1 LAITEVFATQLKL
14 SAIASAP
21 ICPHGRARPPVETR
35 TCSGRQNLP
44 GRLDLR
50 GTFAH
55 SYGAVQR
62 QVEMS
67 PKILSVDDSKAVRM
81 LLARLFRP
89 FACESY
95 EAANGEEGLAVAAR
109 ERPDLI
115 ILDYNMP
122 VMSGVSMLRRLRED
136 ADLRRTPVIM
146 LTAES
151 SAENI
156 ATVARLGVRD
166 YITKPFNEE
175 ILLAKAARV
184 VSLVARPPLDRRAGM
199 PDPQPEGDGAAHGP
213 VELQRPEQT
222 SSPALIKAMDFMRP
236 QSPTPT
242 SELAAGPAT
251 PSAAPLQQ
259 ASVLVVDDSRI
270 MRLSLIRALKDLGFD
285 NIKEAKNGRQALEL
299 VLKDSFDLMLLDM
312 EMPEMNGM
320 EVLLALKNNPQLGG
334 LPVIVISGA
343 DQIENAVKCIEAG
356 AEDYLPKPFNPTLLR
371 ARATSSIEKKRLRD
385 VDRVRLAQLQT
396 EKDRTE
402 AANKLVIE
410 KNQIL
415 EKLSSKLSKYLSPQ
429 IYQSIFRGDQKVEI
443 SSKRKKLTICFTDVA
458 GFTET
463 TDNLESEELT
473 NVLNHYLTEMSVIA
487 LQHGATIDKFIG
499 DAMLLFFGDPESKGV
514 AEDAK
519 ACVMM
524 AIAMQRRMRELEQ
537 EWRDRGLLRP
547 FRIRMG
553 ITTGFCTV
561 GNFGSRD
568 RMDYTIIG
576 NEVNLAARLQSATEP
591 GSILLSY
598 ETNALVQGLVMTEE
612 QPPITVK
619 GFPKPISGYK
629 LVGTYDD
636 LVKAGRVVLEERDG
650 LHVLVDLTKQDRT
663 DVIEILQGI
672 LTQLKWPIGRVKKAA
687 GAGRRRKE
695 GGAGR

>member
-1 LAITEVFATQLKL
+1 
-14 SAIASAP
+14 
-21 ICPHGRARPPVETR
+21 
-35 TCSGRQNLP
+35 
-44 GRLDLR
+44 
-50 GTFAH
+50 
-55 SYGAVQR
+55 
-62 QVEMS
+62 MS

-89 FACESY
+89 FSCELF
-95 EAANGEEGLAVAAR
+95 EAANGEEGLAVAVR

-122 VMSGVSMLRRLRED
+122 VMDGVSMLRRLREN
-136 ADLRRTPVIM
+136 AELRRTPVIM

-166 YITKPFNEE
+166 YLTKPFSEE
-175 ILLAKAARV
+175 LFLAKVARAI
-184 VSLVARPPLDRRAGM
+184 SLVARPTNDRRERK
-199 PDPQPEGDGAAHGP
+199 PDPRSERGGDA
-213 VELQRPEQT
+213 E
-222 SSPALIKAMDFMRP
+222 
-236 QSPTPT
+236 
-242 SELAAGPAT
+242 GPAT
-251 PSAAPLQQ
+251 RDAPKSATELAKSSSAPSAAPLQR
-259 ASVLVVDDSRI
+259 ASVLVVDDSRT
-270 MRLSLIRALKDLGFD
+270 MRLSLTRALNELGFD

-299 VLKDSFDLMLLDM
+299 VLKEPFDLMLLDM

-343 DQIENAVKCIEAG
+343 DQIENAVRCIEAG

-385 VDRVRLAQLQT
+385 LDRVRLTQLQT

-402 AANKLVIE
+402 AANKLVTE

-415 EKLSSKLSKYLSPQ
+415 ENLSSKLSKYLSPQ
-429 IYQSIFRGDQKVEI
+429 IYQSIFKGEQNVEI
-443 SSKRKKLTICFTDVA
+443 FAKRKKLTICFTDIA

-463 TDNLESEELT
+463 TDNLELEELT

-519 ACVMM
+519 ACVLM

-537 EWRDRGLLRP
+537 EWRNRGLLRP

-591 GSILLSY
+591 GSILLSH

-629 LVGTYDD
+629 LVGTYND

-650 LHVLVDLTKQDRT
+650 LHVLVDLTKQDRSA
-663 DVIEILQGI
+663 VIEILQDI
-672 LTQLKWPIGRVKKAA
+672 LTQLKQPRGKVKQAA
-687 GAGRRRKE
+687 GAARRRKKGE
-695 GGAGR
+695 AEL

>member
-1 LAITEVFATQLKL
+1 MT
-14 SAIASAP
+14 
-21 ICPHGRARPPVETR
+21 
-35 TCSGRQNLP
+35 
-44 GRLDLR
+44 
-50 GTFAH
+50 
-55 SYGAVQR
+55 
-62 QVEMS
+62 
-67 PKILSVDDSKAVRM
+67 PKILSVDDSKTVRA

-89 FACESY
+89 YACELC
-95 EAANGEEGLAVAAR
+95 EAANGEEGLAAAAQ
-109 ERPDLI
+109 EKPDLI
-115 ILDYNMP
+115 FLDYNMP
-122 VMSGVSMLRRLRED
+122 VMDGITMLRRLRED
-136 ADLRRTPVIM
+136 TKLRRTPVIM

-156 ATVARLGVRD
+156 AIVARLGVRD
-166 YITKPFNEE
+166 YITKPFVEE
-175 ILLAKAARV
+175 LLLAKAARV
-184 VSLVARPPLDRRAGM
+184 IPLKAEPGARKPAPRSGEEGVATV
-199 PDPQPEGDGAAHGP
+199 P
-213 VELQRPEQT
+213 VETQKPEAT
-222 SSPALIKAMDFMRP
+222 SSIAPIRSMSAMSPVSPNPASD
-236 QSPTPT
+236 
-242 SELAAGPAT
+242 LAEEPAA
-251 PSAAPLQQ
+251 SSSAPLQR
-259 ASVLVVDDSRI
+259 ASVLVVDDSRT
-270 MRLSLIRALKDLGFD
+270 MRLTLIRALNDLGFE
-285 NIKEAKNGRQALEL
+285 NIKEAKDGRQALDL
-299 VLKDSFDLMLLDM
+299 VLNNAFDLMLLDM

-320 EVLLALKNNPQLGG
+320 EVLGAVNNHPQLAG

-385 VDRVRLAQLQT
+385 LDRDRLAQLQA

-402 AANKLVIE
+402 AANRLVTE

-415 EKLSSKLSKYLSPQ
+415 ESLSSKLSKYLSPQ
-429 IYQSIFRGDQKVEI
+429 IYQSIFRGDQNVEI
-443 SSKRKKLTICFTDVA
+443 SSKRKKLTICFSDIA

-487 LQHGATIDKFIG
+487 LEYGATIDKFIG

-537 EWRDRGLLRP
+537 EWRNRGLLRP

-576 NEVNLAARLQSATEP
+576 NEVNLAARLQSVTEP
-591 GSILLSY
+591 GSILLSH

-629 LVGTYDD
+629 LVGTYED
-636 LVKAGRVVLEERDG
+636 LVKHGRVVLEERDG
-650 LHVLVDLTKQDRT
+650 LHVLVDLTKQNRSQA
-663 DVIEILQGI
+663 IEILQDV
-672 LTQLKWPIGRVKKAA
+672 LTQLKRPAQNAEGPSRYRKKD
-687 GAGRRRKE
+687 
-695 GGAGR
+695 GGGV

>member
-1 LAITEVFATQLKL
+1 M
-14 SAIASAP
+14 
-21 ICPHGRARPPVETR
+21 
-35 TCSGRQNLP
+35 N
-44 GRLDLR
+44 
-50 GTFAH
+50 
-55 SYGAVQR
+55 
-62 QVEMS
+62 
-67 PKILSVDDSKAVRM
+67 PKILSVDDSKTVRA

-89 FACESY
+89 YACELR
-95 EAANGEEGLAVAAR
+95 EAANGEEGLAAAAR
-109 ERPDLI
+109 EKPDLI
-115 ILDYNMP
+115 FLDYNMP
-122 VMSGVSMLRRLRED
+122 VMDGVTMLRRLRED
-136 ADLRRTPVIM
+136 AELKRTPVIM

-151 SAENI
+151 GAENI

-166 YITKPFNEE
+166 YITKPFVEE
-175 ILLAKAARV
+175 LLLAKAARV
-184 VSLVARPPLDRRAGM
+184 IPLVVRHGRERREGTL
-199 PDPQPEGDGAAHGP
+199 DPQTERNNAARAP
-213 VELQRPEQT
+213 VELQRAE
-222 SSPALIKAMDFMRP
+222 PA
-236 QSPTPT
+236 SVPTPFRHSMST
-242 SELAAGPAT
+242 NSPDPASEV
-251 PSAAPLQQ
+251 SQESFAAPLLQ
-259 ASVLVVDDSRI
+259 ASVLVVDDSRT
-270 MRLSLIRALKDLGFD
+270 MRLSLIRALNDLGFR
-285 NIKEAKNGRQALEL
+285 NIQEAKNGRQALDL
-299 VLKDSFDLMLLDM
+299 VVNDAFDLMLLDM

-320 EVLLALKNNPQLGG
+320 EVLRAVSDNPQLAG

-385 VDRVRLAQLQT
+385 LDRDRLAQLQT

-402 AANKLVIE
+402 AANQLVTE

-415 EKLSSKLSKYLSPQ
+415 ESLSSKLSKYLSPQ

-443 SSKRKKLTICFTDVA
+443 SSKRKKLTICFSDIA

-487 LQHGATIDKFIG
+487 LEYGATIDKFIG

-537 EWRDRGLLRP
+537 EWRNRGLLRP

-553 ITTGFCTV
+553 ISTGFCTV

-576 NEVNLAARLQSATEP
+576 NEVNLAARLQSVTEP
-591 GSILLSY
+591 GSILLSH

-629 LVGTYDD
+629 LVGTYED
-636 LVKAGRVVLEERDG
+636 LVKDGRVVLEEHDG
-650 LHVLVDLTKQDRT
+650 LHVLVDLTKQNRSQA
-663 DVIEILQGI
+663 IEILQDV
-672 LTQLKWPIGRVKKAA
+672 LTQLKQPVQKAA
-687 GAGRRRKE
+687 GPSRRLKKDGAGAGGRR
-695 GGAGR
+695 G

>member
-1 LAITEVFATQLKL
+1 
-14 SAIASAP
+14 
-21 ICPHGRARPPVETR
+21 
-35 TCSGRQNLP
+35 
-44 GRLDLR
+44 
-50 GTFAH
+50 
-55 SYGAVQR
+55 
-62 QVEMS
+62 MS
-67 PKILSVDDSKAVRM
+67 PKILSVDDSKAVRK
-81 LLARLFRP
+81 LLARMFGP
-89 FACESY
+89 FDCELC

-109 ERPDLI
+109 EIPDLI

-122 VMSGVSMLRRLRED
+122 VMDGVSMLRKLREN
-136 ADLRRTPVIM
+136 ANLRRTPVIM

-166 YITKPFNEE
+166 YVTKPFDEE
-175 ILLAKAARV
+175 LLLAKAARAV
-184 VSLVARPPLDRRAGM
+184 PLVARPTHDAK
-199 PDPQPEGDGAAHGP
+199 PE
-213 VELQRPEQT
+213 
-222 SSPALIKAMDFMRP
+222 P
-236 QSPTPT
+236 QSKRLGNTQRKVSSEKSEVAT
-242 SELAAGPAT
+242 ELAAS
-251 PSAAPLQQ
+251 SASALQK
-259 ASVLVVDDSRI
+259 ASVLVVDDSST
-270 MRLSLIRALKDLGFD
+270 MRMSLIRALNGLGFD
-285 NIKEAKNGRQALEL
+285 NITEAKNGRQALEL
-299 VLKDSFDLMLLDM
+299 VLKESFDLMLLDM
-312 EMPEMNGM
+312 EMPELNGM
-320 EVLLALKNNPQLGG
+320 EVLLALKNDPQLGG

-385 VDRVRLAQLQT
+385 LDRVRLTQLQS
-396 EKDRTE
+396 EKDKTE
-402 AANKLVIE
+402 AANKLVTE
-410 KNQIL
+410 QNRIL
-415 EKLSSKLSKYLSPQ
+415 ENLSSKLSKYLSPQ
-429 IYQSIFRGDQKVEI
+429 IYQSIFKGEQSVEI
-443 SSKRKKLTICFTDVA
+443 SSKRKKLTICFTDIA

-463 TDNLESEELT
+463 TDNMESEELT

-499 DAMLLFFGDPESKGV
+499 DAMLLFFGDPQTKGV

-519 ACVMM
+519 ACVIM

-537 EWRDRGLLRP
+537 EWRNRGLRRP

-576 NEVNLAARLQSATEP
+576 SEVNLASRLQSATEP
-591 GSILLSY
+591 GSILLSH

-650 LHVLVDLTKQDRT
+650 LHVLVDLTKQDRS
-663 DVIEILQGI
+663 DVINILQDI
-672 LTQLKWPIGRVKKAA
+672 LTQLKQPGGGGKKAVK
-687 GAGRRRKE
+687 GTPRGRK
-695 GGAGR
+695 GL

>member
-1 LAITEVFATQLKL
+1 M
-14 SAIASAP
+14 
-21 ICPHGRARPPVETR
+21 R
-35 TCSGRQNLP
+35 
-44 GRLDLR
+44 
-50 GTFAH
+50 
-55 SYGAVQR
+55 
-62 QVEMS
+62 
-67 PKILSVDDSKAVRM
+67 PKILSVDDSKTVRAS
-81 LLARLFRP
+81 LSRLFSP
-89 FACESY
+89 FACELC
-95 EAANGEEGLAVAAR
+95 EAVNGREGLEVAAR

-122 VMSGVSMLRRLRED
+122 VMNGVSMLQRLRED
-136 ADLRRTPVIM
+136 AELRRIPVIM
-146 LTAES
+146 LTTES
-151 SAENI
+151 SAENV

-166 YITKPFNEE
+166 YVTKPFNEE
-175 ILLAKAARV
+175 LLLAKAARV
-184 VSLVARPPLDRRAGM
+184 VSLIAREQSRRA
-199 PDPQPEGDGAAHGP
+199 DDAHDLESTEGPKSTEETAEETSNSSAAS
-213 VELQRPEQT
+213 LQR
-222 SSPALIKAMDFMRP
+222 
-236 QSPTPT
+236 
-242 SELAAGPAT
+242 
-251 PSAAPLQQ
+251 
-259 ASVLVVDDSRI
+259 ASVLVVDDSRT
-270 MRLSLIRALKDLGFD
+270 MRLSMMRALNDLGFN
-285 NIKEAKNGRQALEL
+285 NIKEAKNGRQALDL
-299 VLKDSFDLMLLDM
+299 VLKEPFDLMLLDM

-320 EVLLALKNNPQLGG
+320 EVLLALKNNPELDG
-334 LPVIVISGA
+334 LPVIVISGT

-385 VDRVRLAQLQT
+385 LDRVHLNQLRA

-402 AANKLVIE
+402 AANRLVTE

-415 EKLSSKLSKYLSPQ
+415 ENLSSKLSKYLSPQ
-429 IYQSIFRGDQKVEI
+429 IYQSIFRGEQGVEI
-443 SSKRKKLTICFTDVA
+443 SSKRKKLTICFTDIA

-519 ACVMM
+519 ACVLM
-524 AIAMQRRMRELEQ
+524 AIAMQRRMHELEQ
-537 EWRDRGLLRP
+537 EWRSRGLLRP
-547 FRIRMG
+547 FRIRIG
-553 ITTGFCTV
+553 IATGFCTV

-591 GSILLSY
+591 GSILLSH

-650 LHVLVDLTKQDRT
+650 LRVLVDLTKQNKT
-663 DVIEILQGI
+663 EAIQILQNI
-672 LTQLKWPIGRVKKAA
+672 LTQLKRQKGKVKKVAD
-687 GAGRRRKE
+687 G
-695 GGAGR
+695 